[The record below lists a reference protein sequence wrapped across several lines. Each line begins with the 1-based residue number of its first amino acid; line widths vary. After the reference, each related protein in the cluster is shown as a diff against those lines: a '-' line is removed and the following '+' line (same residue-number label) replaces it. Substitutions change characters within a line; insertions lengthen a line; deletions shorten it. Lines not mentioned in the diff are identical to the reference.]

1 GRQRGLGT
9 PRRHEVDHGVP
20 RVVGDPPA
28 AQSSPNSFFVLT
40 NSSVTFAITRSFW
53 VNRSRSASTV
63 RARSRCSA
71 RSSFATAAAP
81 FSKTCFG
88 KLKNRV
94 GLMSCSSQTADTAC
108 PSSRTFLKIATL
120 SAALC
125 CRYRR
130 ARLLPM
136 SPSSYVPDDYIPAG
150 LGTPLSAEAGHAR
163 AQRACRRGLAT

>member
-1 GRQRGLGT
+1 
-9 PRRHEVDHGVP
+9 
-20 RVVGDPPA
+20 
-28 AQSSPNSFFVLT
+28 
-40 NSSVTFAITRSFW
+40 
-53 VNRSRSASTV
+53 
-63 RARSRCSA
+63 
-71 RSSFATAAAP
+71 
-81 FSKTCFG
+81 
-88 KLKNRV
+88 
-94 GLMSCSSQTADTAC
+94 MSCSSQTADTAC

-163 AQRACRRGLAT
+163 DRWANHTCVAVRTDKRRLKRHREADVVLDSIAELERLIRD